1 MTQAQKLNKNSPFP
15 EHWSKKSQAVPRRA
29 QNNIFSAAQR
39 NVFSLWNALP
49 YWHRM
54 IIAMLSVFLLAVL
67 IFPADKEQNSELEQ
81 ASNAPVEVLALTPHD
96 TSSTQTSR
104 MVSVADREPVVD
116 EVVIASEPE
125 PTPQEFAIQEKLV
138 APVVQKPVVVAQKPV
153 VVERQPAEPVVVA
166 KTPAPVV
173 PAEKNIAYQEVER
186 VERFERAER
195 SEPVERVPAPEWVEY
210 QVQQGDTLS
219 NLFRVLQLSL
229 VELYAIVAI
238 EGDDKPLSQ
247 IRPNQYLGVKV
258 DLNGKLQALRVRGAR
273 QPILFVRN
281 ADGKFVRTQLKA
293 AS

>member
-1 MTQAQKLNKNSPFP
+1 MAKTMTQAQKLNKNSPFP

-54 IIAMLSVFLLAVL
+54 IIAMLAVFLLAVL

-81 ASNAPVEVLALTPHD
+81 AGNAPVEVLALTPSD
-96 TSSTQTSR
+96 TPSAQTSR
-104 MVSVADREPVVD
+104 MISIADREPAVD
-116 EVVIASEPE
+116 EVVIAREPE

-138 APVVQKPVVVAQKPV
+138 APVVQKPAVVAQKPV

-166 KTPAPVV
+166 KTPASVAPS
-173 PAEKNIAYQEVER
+173 EKNLAYQEVER
-186 VERFERAER
+186 VTV
-195 SEPVERVPAPEWVEY
+195 SEWVEY

-219 NLFRVLQLSL
+219 NLFRALQLSL
-229 VELYAIVAI
+229 VDLYAIVAI

-258 DLNGKLQALRVRGAR
+258 DLNGKLQALRVRGAK

-281 ADGKFVRTQLKA
+281 TDEKFVRTQLKA